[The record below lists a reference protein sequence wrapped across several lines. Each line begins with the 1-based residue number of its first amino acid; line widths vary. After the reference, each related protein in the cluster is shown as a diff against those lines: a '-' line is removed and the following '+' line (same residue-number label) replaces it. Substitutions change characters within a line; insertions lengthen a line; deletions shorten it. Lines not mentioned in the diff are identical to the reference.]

1 MDHIVDTSDDTPRQ
15 TGAEGFAALWSD
27 MPRDVME
34 SVHLH
39 GRVTTHAR
47 LTMQAP
53 SARVEISIAP
63 HAKAQADVP
72 APHHGARVA
81 ACGDAPPKTQEKDQ
95 NP

>member
-1 MDHIVDTSDDTPRQ
+1 MDQIVDSQDDKQPV

-39 GRVTTHAR
+39 DRGHSLAR
-47 LTMQAP
+47 LTMDAP
-53 SARVEISIAP
+53 SARVEICIAP
-63 HAKAQADVP
+63 RGKSEPACAANHSGAQ
-72 APHHGARVA
+72 
-81 ACGDAPPKTQEKDQ
+81 PKTQEKDQ